1 MKGIQTTCDLSTVGR
16 TICGHLE
23 RGVRTHGGKRKG
35 NGLYHKSSRESDSS
49 NAVEQDSVN
58 QGPVT
63 SDNNSLPRDN
73 LSSADDENPV
83 NQGSATKDNSN
94 RR

>member
-1 MKGIQTTCDLSTVGR
+1 MKGIQTTRDLSTVGR
-16 TICGHLE
+16 TICGRLE
-23 RGVRTHGGKRKG
+23 RGVRTRGGKRKR
-35 NGLYHKSSRESDSS
+35 NGLYHKSSRQSDSS
-49 NAVEQDSVN
+49 DAEEQDSVN

-63 SDNNSLPRDN
+63 SDNNNLPRDN